1 MFKRAWLAGLAGVFA
16 ISAGVSAANAE
27 SYTLTVVEASC
38 GGNPANCRP
47 VTFPRRVK
55 GFTGTWTSTLAG
67 GGLNFNLPTG
77 GLDTIGGFLATG
89 TGILT
94 NFVSVNGGA
103 LTDELSAGNFT
114 KSTLFIFSGT
124 VLGPN
129 SGNIAPRRWHM
140 PLGLT
145 APL

>member
-1 MFKRAWLAGLAGVFA
+1 MQRQFGQLRAA
-16 ISAGVSAANAE
+16 
-27 SYTLTVVEASC
+27 
-38 GGNPANCRP
+38 
-47 VTFPRRVK
+47 VTFPYGLM

-89 TGILT
+89 TGLLT

-114 KSTLFIFSGT
+114 ESTLFIF
-124 VLGPN
+124 
-129 SGNIAPRRWHM
+129 
-140 PLGLT
+140 
-145 APL
+145 